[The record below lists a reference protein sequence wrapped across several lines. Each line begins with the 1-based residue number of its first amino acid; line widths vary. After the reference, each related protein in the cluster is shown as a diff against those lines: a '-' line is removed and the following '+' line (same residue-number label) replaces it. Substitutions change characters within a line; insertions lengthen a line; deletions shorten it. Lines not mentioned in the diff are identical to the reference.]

1 MVSSASQNTT
11 NPTTDQ
17 QDDSTDVVS
26 ELDSEASKDFREEDE
41 VFHPSS
47 MTSTM
52 ADFIGFQDFVKWTQ
66 VRDAV
71 ETLRDKVSLRHTV
84 AAFATLKG
92 MLPRPPN
99 TYLDSLANTLVAK
112 IDDARSNHIARVFFA
127 CGKLRYIN
135 PKLLQ
140 ALSKKC
146 LEGRHVVEM
155 DGCDLSG
162 ILHSLGV
169 LSRFQMFVF
178 AAEKGVRAV
187 DLYQMYTKET
197 VPILFD
203 LQPELIRAIANE
215 LSTPNRLVGFKE
227 QELAQSVYGL
237 GLLRAPE
244 TMALRGLAREIS
256 EASRLPKFTAQEL
269 SNVIYGYGLVN
280 FKDEALLYGMCNHMI
295 RMKRMPEL
303 ETQHLANILYGF
315 SRMNFK
321 FEPFII
327 NMVDEI
333 IQPERLKRF
342 KEQELANIVSCSS
355 LIGVKDEAF
364 FKLLGQEIAKPNRLV
379 KYLEHNFSTI
389 VLGFANVGARD
400 VDVLKTLAEEMRRP
414 HRLPNYT
421 SKDICDI
428 IMGFNNLE
436 FMDDGFMLALVA
448 ELRKPQRIKKSD
460 TKVWQSCRAHV
471 FSWSLA
477 FPF

>member
-1 MVSSASQNTT
+1 MEVESDKTISDGELQEEAV
-11 NPTTDQ
+11 P
-17 QDDSTDVVS
+17 VVS
-26 ELDSEASKDFREEDE
+26 ELDSEASKDLREEDD

-47 MTSTM
+47 LRSTM
-52 ADFIGFQDFVKWTQ
+52 PDFIGFQAFVKWTQ

-71 ETLRDKVSLRHTV
+71 VMLGDSVNLRHTV
-84 AAFATLKG
+84 AAFTTLKG

-99 TYLDSLANTLVAK
+99 AYLDSLADQLCDRIA
-112 IDDARSNHIARVFFA
+112 DARSNHIARVFLA

-135 PKLLQ
+135 KKLLQ
-140 ALSKKC
+140 VLTRKC
-146 LEGRHVVEM
+146 LDGRHVVEM

-162 ILHSLGV
+162 ILHALGV
-169 LSRFQMFVF
+169 LSRFQMFIF
-178 AAEKGVRAV
+178 AAEKGVKAV
-187 DLYQMYTKET
+187 DLYQMYSKET
-197 VPILFD
+197 VPILFG
-203 LQPELIRAIANE
+203 LQPELVRVIANE

-244 TMALRGLAREIS
+244 TMAFKVLAREIGN
-256 EASRLPKFTAQEL
+256 AARLPKFTAQEM

-280 FKDEALLYGMCNHMI
+280 FKDEALLYGICNHML
-295 RMKRMPEL
+295 RMQRMVEL

-315 SRMNFK
+315 SRMGFK
-321 FEPFII
+321 FQPFISSL
-327 NMVDEI
+327 MSEI
-333 IQPERLKRF
+333 LQQERLRKFR
-342 KEQELANIVSCSS
+342 EQELANIVSCSS
-355 LIGVKDEAF
+355 LIGVHDKAF
-364 FKLLGQEIAKPNRLV
+364 FTLLGKEIAKPERLV
-379 KYLEHNFSTI
+379 KFLEHNFSTI
-389 VLGFANVGARD
+389 VLGFANVGVRD
-400 VDVLKTLAEEMRRP
+400 VQVLRALAEEMRRP
-414 HRLPNYT
+414 QRLPNYT